1 MANTETNTD
10 NTDILTDD
18 TEIDTIY
25 GKVPLVV
32 NGRKTAVLDADDVIA
47 MVPKLAGHK
56 RLVERLLHWLS
67 VDKVNAVHA
76 HNCKTPGPAFV
87 EGLLRD
93 FDIKLRIDGHDV
105 LDNLPE
111 GPFVTV
117 SNHPFGALDG
127 ITLIHLIAS
136 RRPEYKVMV
145 NMILGR
151 IWAMEPNFIAVDA
164 MSSNDPA
171 KKTVSVHGIK
181 QAMDQVKSGRPL
193 GFFPAGAVSK
203 VNCAVGLSTASGNR
217 MSSALSTSSKC
228 PSSPYTSMAATRGSS
243 ISSAL
248 YAGNCA
254 PCVCPPRF
262 FVNAI
267 PRCTYPWAIPLRSKN
282 NAPMQAVSK
291 NWECTSKKPLINYAN
306 ANDSQDLS
314 YYLHTCR

>member
-47 MVPKLAGHK
+47 MVPKLAGHR

-76 HNCKTPGPAFV
+76 HNCETPGPAFV

-93 FDIKLRIDGHDV
+93 FDIKLRVDGLDV

-111 GPFVTV
+111 GPFITV

-127 ITLIHLIAS
+127 ITLIHLVAS

-171 KKTVSVHGIK
+171 KKAVSVNGIR
-181 QAMDQVKSGRPL
+181 QAIDQVKSGRPL

-203 VNCAVGLSTASGNR
+203 VNWRGRLVDRRWQPNVIRIIKKLEVPVIPIYFHGSNSWFFNFLGVVCWQLRTLRLPSEVFRKCHTTMHISVGNPITVEEQRAHAGSIDELGR
-217 MSSALSTSSKC
+217 YLKD
-228 PSSPYTSMAATRGSS
+228 AT
-243 ISSAL
+243 
-248 YAGNCA
+248 YQ
-254 PCVCPPRF
+254 
-262 FVNAI
+262 
-267 PRCTYPWAIPLRSKN
+267 LRQRK
-282 NAPMQAVSK
+282 
-291 NWECTSKKPLINYAN
+291 
-306 ANDSQDLS
+306 
-314 YYLHTCR
+314 

>member
-47 MVPKLAGHK
+47 MVPKLAGHR

-76 HNCKTPGPAFV
+76 HNCETPGPAFV

-93 FDIKLRIDGHDV
+93 FDIRLRVDGLDV

-111 GPFVTV
+111 GPFITV

-127 ITLIHLIAS
+127 ITLIHLVAS

-171 KKTVSVHGIK
+171 KKAVSVNGIR
-181 QAMDQVKSGRPL
+181 QAIDQVRSGRPL

-203 VNCAVGLSTASGNR
+203 VNWRGRLVDRRWQPNVIRIIKKLEVPVIPIYFHGSNSWFFNFLGVVCWQLRTLRLPSEVFRKCHTTMHISVGNPITVEEQRAH
-217 MSSALSTSSKC
+217 A
-228 PSSPYTSMAATRGSS
+228 GS
-243 ISSAL
+243 IDEL
-248 YAGNCA
+248 GRYLKDT
-254 PCVCPPRF
+254 
-262 FVNAI
+262 
-267 PRCTYPWAIPLRSKN
+267 TYQLRQRK
-282 NAPMQAVSK
+282 
-291 NWECTSKKPLINYAN
+291 
-306 ANDSQDLS
+306 
-314 YYLHTCR
+314 

>member
-47 MVPKLAGHK
+47 MVPKLAGHR

-76 HNCKTPGPAFV
+76 HNCETPGPAFV

-93 FDIKLRIDGHDV
+93 FDIKLRVDGLDV

-111 GPFVTV
+111 GPFITV

-127 ITLIHLIAS
+127 ITLIHLVAS

-164 MSSNDPA
+164 MSS
-171 KKTVSVHGIK
+171 KKAVSVNGIR
-181 QAMDQVKSGRPL
+181 QAIDQVRSGRPL

-203 VNCAVGLSTASGNR
+203 VNWRGRLVDRRWQPNVIRIIKKLEVPVIPIYFHGSNSWFFNFLGVVCWQLRTLRLPSEVFRKCHTTMHISVGNPITVEEQRAH
-217 MSSALSTSSKC
+217 A
-228 PSSPYTSMAATRGSS
+228 GS
-243 ISSAL
+243 IDEL
-248 YAGNCA
+248 GRYLKDT
-254 PCVCPPRF
+254 
-262 FVNAI
+262 
-267 PRCTYPWAIPLRSKN
+267 TYQLRQRK
-282 NAPMQAVSK
+282 
-291 NWECTSKKPLINYAN
+291 
-306 ANDSQDLS
+306 
-314 YYLHTCR
+314 

>member
-47 MVPKLAGHK
+47 MVPKLAGHR

-76 HNCKTPGPAFV
+76 HNCETPGPAFV

-93 FDIKLRIDGHDV
+93 FDIKLRVDGLDV

-111 GPFVTV
+111 GPFITV

-127 ITLIHLIAS
+127 ITLIHLVAS

-171 KKTVSVHGIK
+171 KKTVSVNGIR
-181 QAMDQVKSGRPL
+181 QAIDQVRSGRPL

-203 VNCAVGLSTASGNR
+203 VNWRGRLVDRRWQPNVIRIIKKLEVPVIPIYFHGSNSWFFNFLGVVCWQLRTLRLPSEVFRKCHTTMHISVGNPITVEEQRAHAGSIDELGR
-217 MSSALSTSSKC
+217 YLKD
-228 PSSPYTSMAATRGSS
+228 AT
-243 ISSAL
+243 
-248 YAGNCA
+248 YQ
-254 PCVCPPRF
+254 
-262 FVNAI
+262 
-267 PRCTYPWAIPLRSKN
+267 LRQRK
-282 NAPMQAVSK
+282 
-291 NWECTSKKPLINYAN
+291 
-306 ANDSQDLS
+306 
-314 YYLHTCR
+314 

>member
-47 MVPKLAGHK
+47 MVPKLAGHR

-76 HNCKTPGPAFV
+76 HNCETPGPAFV
-87 EGLLRD
+87 EGLLHD
-93 FDIKLRIDGHDV
+93 FDIKLRVDGLDV

-111 GPFVTV
+111 GPFITV

-127 ITLIHLIAS
+127 ITLIHLVAS

-171 KKTVSVHGIK
+171 KKAVSVNGIR
-181 QAMDQVKSGRPL
+181 QAIDQVRSGRPL

-203 VNCAVGLSTASGNR
+203 VNWRGRLVDRRWQPNVIRIIKKLEVPVIPIYFHGSNSWFFNFLGVVCWQLRTLRLPSEVFRKCHTTMHISVGNPITVEEQRA
-217 MSSALSTSSKC
+217 
-228 PSSPYTSMAATRGSS
+228 
-243 ISSAL
+243 
-248 YAGNCA
+248 YAGSIDELG
-254 PCVCPPRF
+254 RYLKDT
-262 FVNAI
+262 
-267 PRCTYPWAIPLRSKN
+267 TYQLRQRK
-282 NAPMQAVSK
+282 
-291 NWECTSKKPLINYAN
+291 
-306 ANDSQDLS
+306 
-314 YYLHTCR
+314 

>member
-47 MVPKLAGHK
+47 MVPKLAGHR

-76 HNCKTPGPAFV
+76 HNCETPGPAFV

-93 FDIKLRIDGHDV
+93 FDIKLRVDGLDV

-111 GPFVTV
+111 GSFITV

-127 ITLIHLIAS
+127 ITLIHLVAS

-171 KKTVSVHGIK
+171 KKAVSVNGIR
-181 QAMDQVKSGRPL
+181 QAIDQVRSGRPL

-203 VNCAVGLSTASGNR
+203 VNWRGRLVDRRWQPNVIRIIKKLEVPVIPIYFHGSNSWFFNFLGVVCWQLRTLRLPSEVFRKCHTTIHISVGNPITVEEQRAH
-217 MSSALSTSSKC
+217 A
-228 PSSPYTSMAATRGSS
+228 GS
-243 ISSAL
+243 IDEL
-248 YAGNCA
+248 GRYLKDT
-254 PCVCPPRF
+254 
-262 FVNAI
+262 
-267 PRCTYPWAIPLRSKN
+267 TYQLRQRK
-282 NAPMQAVSK
+282 
-291 NWECTSKKPLINYAN
+291 
-306 ANDSQDLS
+306 
-314 YYLHTCR
+314 

>member
-47 MVPKLAGHK
+47 MVPKLAGHR

-76 HNCKTPGPAFV
+76 HNCETPGPAFV
-87 EGLLRD
+87 EGLLHD
-93 FDIKLRIDGHDV
+93 FDIKLRVDGLDV

-111 GPFVTV
+111 GPFITV

-127 ITLIHLIAS
+127 ITLIHLVAS

-171 KKTVSVHGIK
+171 KKAVSVNGIR
-181 QAMDQVKSGRPL
+181 QAIDQVRSGRPL

-203 VNCAVGLSTASGNR
+203 VNWRGRLVDRRWQPNVIRIIKKLEVPVIPIYFHGNNSWFFNFLGVVCWQLRTLRLPSEVFRKCHTTMHISVGNPITVEEQRAH
-217 MSSALSTSSKC
+217 A
-228 PSSPYTSMAATRGSS
+228 GS
-243 ISSAL
+243 IDEL
-248 YAGNCA
+248 GRYLKDT
-254 PCVCPPRF
+254 
-262 FVNAI
+262 
-267 PRCTYPWAIPLRSKN
+267 TYQLRQRK
-282 NAPMQAVSK
+282 
-291 NWECTSKKPLINYAN
+291 
-306 ANDSQDLS
+306 
-314 YYLHTCR
+314 

>member
-47 MVPKLAGHK
+47 MVPKLAGHR

-76 HNCKTPGPAFV
+76 HNCETPGPAFV

-93 FDIKLRIDGHDV
+93 FDIKLRVDGLDV

-111 GPFVTV
+111 GPFITV

-127 ITLIHLIAS
+127 IMLIHLVAS

-151 IWAMEPNFIAVDA
+151 IWAMEPNFIAVDP

-171 KKTVSVHGIK
+171 KKAVSVNGIR
-181 QAMDQVKSGRPL
+181 QAIDQVRSGRPL

-203 VNCAVGLSTASGNR
+203 VNWRGRLVDRRWQPNVIRIIKKLEVPVIPIYFHGSNSWFFNFLGVVCWQLRTLRLPSEVFRKCHTTMHISVGNPITVEEQRAHAGSIDELGR
-217 MSSALSTSSKC
+217 YLKD
-228 PSSPYTSMAATRGSS
+228 AT
-243 ISSAL
+243 
-248 YAGNCA
+248 YQ
-254 PCVCPPRF
+254 
-262 FVNAI
+262 
-267 PRCTYPWAIPLRSKN
+267 LRQRK
-282 NAPMQAVSK
+282 
-291 NWECTSKKPLINYAN
+291 
-306 ANDSQDLS
+306 
-314 YYLHTCR
+314 

>member
-47 MVPKLAGHK
+47 MVPKLAGHR

-76 HNCKTPGPAFV
+76 HNCETPGPAFV

-93 FDIKLRIDGHDV
+93 FDIKLRVDGLDA

-111 GPFVTV
+111 GPFITV

-127 ITLIHLIAS
+127 ITLIHLVAS

-171 KKTVSVHGIK
+171 KKAVSVNGIR
-181 QAMDQVKSGRPL
+181 QAIDQVKSGRPL

-203 VNCAVGLSTASGNR
+203 VNWRGRLVDRRWQPNVIRIIKKLEVPVIPIYFHGSNSWFFNFLGVVCWQLRTLRLPSEVFRKCHTTMHISVGNPITVEEQRAHAGSIDELGR
-217 MSSALSTSSKC
+217 YLKD
-228 PSSPYTSMAATRGSS
+228 AT
-243 ISSAL
+243 
-248 YAGNCA
+248 YQ
-254 PCVCPPRF
+254 
-262 FVNAI
+262 
-267 PRCTYPWAIPLRSKN
+267 LRQRK
-282 NAPMQAVSK
+282 
-291 NWECTSKKPLINYAN
+291 
-306 ANDSQDLS
+306 
-314 YYLHTCR
+314 

>member
-47 MVPKLAGHK
+47 MVPKLAGHR

-76 HNCKTPGPAFV
+76 HNCETPGPAFV

-93 FDIKLRIDGHDV
+93 FDIKLRVDGLDV

-111 GPFVTV
+111 GPFITV

-127 ITLIHLIAS
+127 ITLIHLVAS

-151 IWAMEPNFIAVDA
+151 IWAMEPNFIAVDP

-171 KKTVSVHGIK
+171 KKAVSVNGIR
-181 QAMDQVKSGRPL
+181 QAIDQVRSGRPL

-203 VNCAVGLSTASGNR
+203 VNWRGRLVDRRWQPNVIRIIKKLEVPVIPIYFHGSNSWFFNFLGVVCWQLRTLRLPSEVFRKCHTTMHISVGNPITVEEQRAHAGSIDELSR
-217 MSSALSTSSKC
+217 YLKD
-228 PSSPYTSMAATRGSS
+228 AT
-243 ISSAL
+243 
-248 YAGNCA
+248 YQ
-254 PCVCPPRF
+254 
-262 FVNAI
+262 
-267 PRCTYPWAIPLRSKN
+267 LRQRK
-282 NAPMQAVSK
+282 
-291 NWECTSKKPLINYAN
+291 
-306 ANDSQDLS
+306 
-314 YYLHTCR
+314 

>member
-47 MVPKLAGHK
+47 MVPKLAGHR
-56 RLVERLLHWLS
+56 RLVERMLHWLS

-76 HNCKTPGPAFV
+76 HNCETPGPAFV

-93 FDIKLRIDGHDV
+93 FDIKLRVDGLDV

-111 GPFVTV
+111 GPFITV

-127 ITLIHLIAS
+127 ITLIHLVAS

-151 IWAMEPNFIAVDA
+151 IWAMEPNFIAVDP

-171 KKTVSVHGIK
+171 KKAVSVNGIR
-181 QAMDQVKSGRPL
+181 QAIDQVRSGRPL

-203 VNCAVGLSTASGNR
+203 VNWRGRLVDRRWQPNVIRIIKKLEVPVIPIYFHGSNSWFFNFLGVVCWQLRTLRLPSEVFRKCHTTIHISVGNPITVEEQRAH
-217 MSSALSTSSKC
+217 A
-228 PSSPYTSMAATRGSS
+228 GS
-243 ISSAL
+243 IDEL
-248 YAGNCA
+248 GRYLKDT
-254 PCVCPPRF
+254 
-262 FVNAI
+262 
-267 PRCTYPWAIPLRSKN
+267 TYQLRQRK
-282 NAPMQAVSK
+282 
-291 NWECTSKKPLINYAN
+291 
-306 ANDSQDLS
+306 
-314 YYLHTCR
+314 

>member
-47 MVPKLAGHK
+47 MVPKLAGHR

-76 HNCKTPGPAFV
+76 HNCETPGPAFV
-87 EGLLRD
+87 EGLLHD
-93 FDIKLRIDGHDV
+93 FDIKLRVDGLDV

-111 GPFVTV
+111 GPFITV

-127 ITLIHLIAS
+127 ITLIHLVAS

-171 KKTVSVHGIK
+171 KKAVSVNGIR
-181 QAMDQVKSGRPL
+181 QAIDQVRSGRPL

-203 VNCAVGLSTASGNR
+203 VNWRGRLVDRRWQPNVIRIIKKLEVPVIPIYFHGSNSWFFNFLGVVCWQLRTLRLPSEVFRKCHTTIHISVGNPITVEEQRAH
-217 MSSALSTSSKC
+217 A
-228 PSSPYTSMAATRGSS
+228 GS
-243 ISSAL
+243 IDEL
-248 YAGNCA
+248 GRYLKDT
-254 PCVCPPRF
+254 
-262 FVNAI
+262 
-267 PRCTYPWAIPLRSKN
+267 TYQLRQRK
-282 NAPMQAVSK
+282 
-291 NWECTSKKPLINYAN
+291 
-306 ANDSQDLS
+306 
-314 YYLHTCR
+314 

>member
-47 MVPKLAGHK
+47 MVPRLAGHR

-76 HNCKTPGPAFV
+76 HNCETPGPAFV

-93 FDIKLRIDGHDV
+93 FDIKLRVDGLDV

-111 GPFVTV
+111 GPFITV

-127 ITLIHLIAS
+127 ITLIHLVAS

-171 KKTVSVHGIK
+171 KKAVSVNGIR
-181 QAMDQVKSGRPL
+181 QAIDQVRSGRPL

-203 VNCAVGLSTASGNR
+203 VNWRGRLVDRRWQPNVIRIIKKLEVPVIPIYFHGSNSWFFNFLGVVCWQLRTLRLPSEVFRKCHTTIHISVGNPITVEEQRAH
-217 MSSALSTSSKC
+217 A
-228 PSSPYTSMAATRGSS
+228 GS
-243 ISSAL
+243 IDEL
-248 YAGNCA
+248 GRYLKDT
-254 PCVCPPRF
+254 
-262 FVNAI
+262 
-267 PRCTYPWAIPLRSKN
+267 TYQLRQRK
-282 NAPMQAVSK
+282 
-291 NWECTSKKPLINYAN
+291 
-306 ANDSQDLS
+306 
-314 YYLHTCR
+314 

>member
-47 MVPKLAGHK
+47 MVPKLAGHR

-76 HNCKTPGPAFV
+76 HNCETPGPAFV

-93 FDIKLRIDGHDV
+93 FDIKLRVDGLDV

-111 GPFVTV
+111 GPFITV

-127 ITLIHLIAS
+127 ITLIHLVAS

-171 KKTVSVHGIK
+171 NKAVSVNGIR
-181 QAMDQVKSGRPL
+181 QAIDQVRSGRPL

-203 VNCAVGLSTASGNR
+203 VNWRGRLVDRRWQPNVIRIIKKLEVPVIPIYFHGSNSWFFNFLGVVCWQLRTLRLPSEVFRKCHTTMHISVGNPITVEEQRAH
-217 MSSALSTSSKC
+217 A
-228 PSSPYTSMAATRGSS
+228 GS
-243 ISSAL
+243 IDEL
-248 YAGNCA
+248 GRYLKDT
-254 PCVCPPRF
+254 
-262 FVNAI
+262 
-267 PRCTYPWAIPLRSKN
+267 TYQLRQRK
-282 NAPMQAVSK
+282 
-291 NWECTSKKPLINYAN
+291 
-306 ANDSQDLS
+306 
-314 YYLHTCR
+314 